1 MVIAQAPAQEAGVAV
16 LKKGGNAIDAAV
28 AVGFALSVTYPYGG
42 NIGGGG
48 FMLIRLADGRSTF
61 IDFRDA
67 APGKASRD
75 MFLDATG
82 KPTRDSVEGWRS
94 SAVPGTV
101 RGLELAQSK
110 YGKLKWADDMAPAIE
125 LASKGIAVSY
135 AHAEQLKASRSL
147 AKDAQSKHIFQKD
160 GAFYEVGDILKQP
173 DLAHTLE
180 RISKNGAKEFYEGE
194 TAKRFAEEMAKN
206 GGLITVE
213 DLKNYKAVERVPVIG
228 KYRNYT
234 IITSPPPSAGGIGI
248 LQMLGML
255 DGSGYEKTGFGSAAS
270 IHYLAEVMRR
280 FHADRS
286 RYLGDPDFFKVPT
299 PGLLDPAYISKRR
312 ESIDPN
318 HATPS
323 SDLGPG
329 HPAGSESSET
339 TQYDV
344 VDSEGNSVSVTY
356 TLDGGF
362 GNGITVPGL
371 GFLLNN
377 NMDNFTAKPGGSNQ
391 YGLVGSEAN
400 SIQPGK
406 RPLSAMTPTIVLR
419 DGKLFMVLGAAGG
432 AHITTAVLQAFLN
445 VADFG
450 MNVQDAVDAP
460 RIHHQWQPD
469 RLTLEKGFSPDTIAL
484 LKARGHQVSFEQGG
498 VPACLEAI
506 VIDDGWLQGAPDPR
520 RTGTVG
526 GY

>member
-1 MVIAQAPAQEAGVAV
+1 MVIAQAPAQEAGVTV

-28 AVGFALSVTYPYGG
+28 AVGFALAVTYPYGG

-75 MFLDATG
+75 MFLDANG
-82 KPTRDSVEGWRS
+82 KQTRDSVEGWRS

-110 YGKLKWADDMAPAIE
+110 YGHLTWSEDMAPAIE
-125 LASKGIAVSY
+125 LASKGFAVSY
-135 AHAEQLKASRSL
+135 AHAEQLKGSRSL
-147 AKDAQSKHIFQKD
+147 SRNAESNRIFQK
-160 GAFYEVGDILKQP
+160 GGKFYEVGDTLKQP
-173 DLAHTLE
+173 ELAATLE
-180 RISKNGAKEFYEGE
+180 RISKGGAEEFYEGE
-194 TAKRFAEEMAKN
+194 TAKQFAEEMAKN
-206 GGLITVE
+206 GGLISLD
-213 DLKNYKAVERVPVIG
+213 DLRNYKAVERVPITG
-228 KYRNYT
+228 QYRNYT
-234 IITSPPPSAGGIGI
+234 IISAPPPSAGGIGI
-248 LQMLGML
+248 MQMLGML
-255 DGSGYEKTGFGSAAS
+255 DGTGYEKTGFGSAATV
-270 IHYLAEVMRR
+270 HYMAEVMRR
-280 FHADRS
+280 YYADRS
-286 RYLGDPDFFKVPT
+286 RYLGDPDFFKVPGA
-299 PGLLDPAYISKRR
+299 GLLDRAYLEKRR
-312 ESIDPN
+312 STIDPD

-323 SDLGPG
+323 GDVAPG

-356 TLDGGF
+356 TLDGGY

-377 NMDNFTAKPGGSNQ
+377 NMDNFTAKVGGSNQ
-391 YGLVGSEAN
+391 YGLVGNEAN
-400 SIQPGK
+400 TIQPGK

-445 VADFG
+445 VVDFG

-469 RLTLEKGFSPDTIAL
+469 RLTLEQGFSPDTIAL
-484 LKARGHQVSFEQGG
+484 LKAKGHQVSFEQGA

-506 VIDDGWLQGAPDPR
+506 LIDGGWLQGAPDPR
-520 RTGTVG
+520 RTGTIG